1 MWQADTIRTHLDS
14 AFPFFEAELKDFISY
29 SATLKSYSS
38 GDTIAKK
45 GSGLRT
51 VMLVVKGNIKMLR
64 EARDEKEYF
73 VYLVSAGEACA
84 LSVIGSPVDVWSEM
98 RPTALGS
105 TEVIHVPGNLISD
118 MMLRFTTWNSFVLS
132 TCNTRFKTLL
142 QLLDSLT
149 YRDLEERLSIYLQ
162 NLVQKLNTRQLNI
175 THQEIANDLNSS
187 REVISRILKRLE
199 QKGNIKS
206 DRYCLEWL
214 GTETDSKETE

>member
-14 AFPFFEAELKDFISY
+14 AFPGFEPELKDFISY
-29 SATLKSYSS
+29 SATLKSYST
-38 GDTIAKK
+38 GDTLVKK

-73 VYLVSAGEACA
+73 VYIVSPGEACA
-84 LSVIGSPVDVWSEM
+84 LSLIGSSVDVWNEM
-98 RPTALGS
+98 HPIALGP
-105 TEVIHVPGNLISD
+105 TEVIHVPSNLMKD
-118 MMLRFTTWNSFVLS
+118 MMLKFATWDSFVLS
-132 TCNTRFKTLL
+132 TCNTRFKSLL

-149 YRDLEERLSIYLQ
+149 YRDLEERIIIYLR
-162 NLVQKLNTRQLNI
+162 NMVEKLHARQLNI

-187 REVISRILKRLE
+187 REVISRILKRIE
-199 QKGNIKS
+199 QKGIIKS

-214 GTETDSKETE
+214 GKETESKESE